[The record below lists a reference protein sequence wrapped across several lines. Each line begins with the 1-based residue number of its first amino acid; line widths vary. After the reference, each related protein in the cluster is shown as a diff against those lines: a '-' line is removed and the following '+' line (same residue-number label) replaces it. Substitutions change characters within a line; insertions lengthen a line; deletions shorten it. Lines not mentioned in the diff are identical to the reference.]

1 MAIFS
6 KEALKAQLF
15 PEETAATSPN
25 PSEHQGQSE
34 SSAFVNS
41 ITEGKQSQVPAVD
54 ADVTDESVGR
64 VGGDNSTPAE
74 ETRTDATALVKRV
87 WPTMLNVN
95 LPVPM
100 QSLVGFVQDIGSGKF
115 YAAFQVRG
123 AYHTVLIESSQ
134 MTDRIRRYAL
144 QKDMILKPREIQEVK
159 ETLLALASVHAVHD
173 HVLPRVA
180 PVQGGIEIDLMDERF
195 QTVQI
200 TASAT
205 LVRNTATSF
214 FARPTEARALPV
226 PVLDKTADIGL
237 LRSYINVKGVAFHLL
252 VAYITFTI
260 ASPKIDRSKY
270 VFLVLRGAQGTGKTF
285 ASKVIKNLID
295 PSSIDAQ
302 TLPNAARDLGIMLQA
317 CHLALVDNVRDLS
330 PQMSDLLCMASTGG
344 VTVQRKLFTDEGL
357 KALKLHGAILFN
369 GIHPFMGQ
377 SDFSD
382 RTVCI
387 ELAPIGSEVRRSD
400 SELLRALEADHPRI
414 LGALYKLIQQVFQV
428 FPDVCADAPTRM
440 VEFCRWLAAMEQVMQ
455 LEARSLQDAYK
466 ATLVDS
472 QLESLMD
479 NPLAAVLLQFSEKQ
493 EFWDG
498 TPTELYQELS
508 NIASFAHQRSRAWPS
523 SAASMSKRLHGLQG
537 PLLSQGVEILIARGK
552 ERQIVVHS
560 KNFVPE
566 AKAKDRFKDLDF

>member
-1 MAIFS
+1 
-6 KEALKAQLF
+6 
-15 PEETAATSPN
+15 
-25 PSEHQGQSE
+25 
-34 SSAFVNS
+34 
-41 ITEGKQSQVPAVD
+41 
-54 ADVTDESVGR
+54 
-64 VGGDNSTPAE
+64 
-74 ETRTDATALVKRV
+74 
-87 WPTMLNVN
+87 
-95 LPVPM
+95 
-100 QSLVGFVQDIGSGKF
+100 
-115 YAAFQVRG
+115 
-123 AYHTVLIESSQ
+123 
-134 MTDRIRRYAL
+134 
-144 QKDMILKPREIQEVK
+144 
-159 ETLLALASVHAVHD
+159 
-173 HVLPRVA
+173 VLPRVA

-195 QTVQI
+195 QTVEI

-205 LVRNTATSF
+205 SVRNTATSF
-214 FARPTEARALPV
+214 FARPAEARALPV
-226 PVLDKTADIGL
+226 PVLDNTSDIGL
-237 LRSYINVKGVAFHLL
+237 LRSYINVNGVAFHLL

-344 VTVQRKLFTDEGL
+344 VTVQRKLYTDEGL

-400 SELLRALEADHPRI
+400 SELLRALEVDQPRI
-414 LGALYKLIQQVFQV
+414 LGALYKLIQQVFRV
-428 FPDVCADAPTRM
+428 LPDVRADAPTRM
-440 VEFCRWLAAMEQVMQ
+440 VEFCRWLASVEQVMQ
-455 LEARSLQDAYK
+455 LETRSLQDAYK
-466 ATLVDS
+466 TTLVDS
-472 QLESLMD
+472 QLESLID
-479 NPLAAVLLQFSEKQ
+479 NPLAAVLLQFAEKQ
-493 EFWDG
+493 EIWRG
-498 TPTELYQELS
+498 TPTDLYQELS
-508 NIASFAHQRSRAWPS
+508 NTASFTHQRSRAWPS

-537 PLLSQGVEILIARGK
+537 PLLSQGVEIHIARGK

-560 KNFVPE
+560 KNYVPQSTTKVS
-566 AKAKDRFKDLDF
+566 AGPLDF